1 MRLLITKL
9 LDKGAQILTK
19 CIQTK
24 IIIFI
29 QIHLPFTLIG
39 IHQSRQ
45 SAGNVKSNVNNIN
58 VDNDIISQTFRTSVR
73 FLKRNNDENKT
84 VNGTY
89 SRLYSSKLFMSQFKY
104 QAPECASN
112 RNNRKRSQ
120 KVECAPSSGWIRGA
134 VLVVEKSPFCG
145 LRLLDCR
152 MAYYHTTLPFCGVNP
167 QKNIPSH

>member
-1 MRLLITKL
+1 MSLSKSQDIF
-9 LDKGAQILTK
+9 QEILHF
-19 CIQTK
+19 
-24 IIIFI
+24 FI
-29 QIHLPFTLIG
+29 QIHLPFTSSYTLIG

-73 FLKRNNDENKT
+73 FLKRNNDDNKT

-120 KVECAPSSGWIRGA
+120 KVGCAPSSGWIRGA
-134 VLVVEKSPFCG
+134 ELVVEKSPFCG

-152 MAYYHTTLPFCGVNP
+152 MAYYYHFTILWCESIE
-167 QKNIPSH
+167 NIPSH